1 MIIRKGTFDE
11 CFNLSKII
19 PEFDSPYEI
28 NEYKNRCET
37 VNHLILIVDMDNNPI
52 GFKTGY
58 DRYNDGG
65 FYSWMGGV
73 LPRFRH
79 KSVASKLAAY
89 QENWAFKKGYDFIQ
103 LKTRKKHE
111 AMINFSLNRGFTI
124 INEIPMDD
132 PLGTRIIMKK
142 HLN

>member
-1 MIIRKGTFDE
+1 MIIRKGTYEE

-28 NEYKNRCET
+28 NEYKNRCRT
-37 VNHLILIVDMDNNPI
+37 VNHLILIADIDNNPI

-58 DRYNDGG
+58 DRYNNGG

-79 KSVASKLAAY
+79 KSVAS
-89 QENWAFKKGYDFIQ
+89 NWLPIKKIGRLKKG
-103 LKTRKKHE
+103 
-111 AMINFSLNRGFTI
+111 TI
-124 INEIPMDD
+124 LFN
-132 PLGTRIIMKK
+132 
-142 HLN
+142 